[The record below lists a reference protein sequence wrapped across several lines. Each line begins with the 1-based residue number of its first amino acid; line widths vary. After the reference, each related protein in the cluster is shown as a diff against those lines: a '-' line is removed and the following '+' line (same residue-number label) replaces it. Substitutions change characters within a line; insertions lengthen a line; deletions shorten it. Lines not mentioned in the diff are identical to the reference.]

1 MQPMTMLAEISFRM
15 RGGYTKNGKAKT
27 SPLRSDL
34 RIEERKKE
42 KRETGRDT

>member
-15 RGGYTKNGKAKT
+15 GGYTNKGKAKT
-27 SPLRSDL
+27 SPLRSDV

-42 KRETGRDT
+42 NRETERDT